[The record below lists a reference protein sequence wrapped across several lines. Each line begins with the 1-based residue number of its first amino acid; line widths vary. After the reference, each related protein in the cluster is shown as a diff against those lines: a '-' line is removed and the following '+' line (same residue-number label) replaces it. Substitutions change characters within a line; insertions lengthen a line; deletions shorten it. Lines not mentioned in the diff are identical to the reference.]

1 MFAASN
7 NGVSTRFIE
16 GHRLWVLLVDF
27 EVGGVRKHVV
37 EKRGTDAAT
46 AHVVMHKEHLQA
58 ALRGASETDRS
69 PILLGDGQ
77 GDRWKIV
84 RSELRLDGVTMC
96 GGQKIM
102 SRIHRAAPNRN
113 QRGKLGGAMAGAK
126 NHERTVCHGGTMRFR
141 DRYKK
146 EHHE

>member
-1 MFAASN
+1 MGASLSSYSSHLNKRIRHAEVVMFAASN

-102 SRIHRAAPNRN
+102 R
-113 QRGKLGGAMAGAK
+113 
-126 NHERTVCHGGTMRFR
+126 ERYVTV
-141 DRYKK
+141 
-146 EHHE
+146 EP